1 MDFRVGQTPVDIN
14 LKIEHV
20 ERTME
25 AEEAAAEE
33 EAAVEPGFLYNVCCH
48 MSIKTVYAEP
58 VPIAAEAVET
68 VTIAGKEKK
77 DGDDG
82 DNGLPSYSY
91 SNSKSNDSEEVVE
104 VVTENTDKCNVE
116 ITGGL
121 QLYKLT
127 DADKTRFTD
136 MVSRHA
142 SRA

>member
-1 MDFRVGQTPVDIN
+1 
-14 LKIEHV
+14 
-20 ERTME
+20 
-25 AEEAAAEE
+25 
-33 EAAVEPGFLYNVCCH
+33 
-48 MSIKTVYAEP
+48 MSNKTAYAEP
-58 VPIAAEAVET
+58 VPIAAGAVKT
-68 VTIAGKEKK
+68 VTVAGKEKK

-82 DNGLPSYSY
+82 DNGSPSYSY
-91 SNSKSNDSEEVVE
+91 SNSNSHDSEEVVE
-104 VVTENTDKCNVE
+104 VVTENTDKGDVE